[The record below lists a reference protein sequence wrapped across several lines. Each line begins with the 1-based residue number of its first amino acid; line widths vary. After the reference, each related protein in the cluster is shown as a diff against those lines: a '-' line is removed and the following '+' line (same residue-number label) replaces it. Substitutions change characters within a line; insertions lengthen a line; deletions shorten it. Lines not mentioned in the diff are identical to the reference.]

1 MMKKKEKR
9 NVTVPGAQYTS
20 GAPAALLLKLLA
32 SSRVLR
38 GDIRVLTRHCGSRCV
53 GMWVDA
59 CRRVNRIV
67 VVVTRDS

>member
-20 GAPAALLLKLLA
+20 GAPTALLLILL
-32 SSRVLR
+32 VLLQ
-38 GDIRVLTRHCGSRCV
+38 GDICVLTHRCGRGCV